1 MRHSPLN
8 AALAVLSSEEVFV
21 NPSELKEVLGSGLSL
36 DNLTYVLLFITCT
49 ASGFIGAYISSY
61 AKEKGKNYATKE
73 DFEQLKDQTGELT
86 EATEQV
92 RAEIANNSWKSS
104 KKWELKFKI
113 YTEVLEALASWR
125 MSIDRIDKE
134 SFESDGTLK
143 KDFDREKIKSIGIK
157 VREVFDNLAKIEA
170 ISEIALSSQQSEAI
184 RMIKHTATLGT
195 EELRGH
201 EAFITTIQKIKELES
216 ELAKQAKSELF

>member
-1 MRHSPLN
+1 M
-8 AALAVLSSEEVFV
+8 
-21 NPSELKEVLGSGLSL
+21 NPSELKEIISSDLSL
-36 DNLTYVLLFITCT
+36 DNLTYVLLFLTCT
-49 ASGFIGAYISSY
+49 ASGFLGAYISSY

-73 DFEQLKDQTGELT
+73 DFEQLLKQTGELT

-92 RAEIANNSWKSS
+92 KSEIANNSWKSS

-125 MSIDRIDKE
+125 MSIEKIDIE
-134 SFESDGTLK
+134 SFESDGTIK
-143 KDFDREKIKSIGIK
+143 KDLDRDKIKTIGIK
-157 VREVFDNLAKIEA
+157 VQEVFDNLAKIEA
-170 ISEIALSSQQSEAI
+170 ISEIALSSEQSEAI
-184 RMIKHTATLGT
+184 RMIKHTATQGS

-201 EAFITTIQKIKELES
+201 EAFITTIQKIKVLES